1 MKTFNFRVTLEVKDP
16 NFGDWV
22 KRDQAAHTLE
32 QELKE
37 WADASDIEITV
48 TNIEPMEPQDFIA

>member
-1 MKTFNFRVTLEVKDP
+1 MRTFNFRVTLEVKDP

-22 KRDQAAHTLE
+22 TTEEASKEIEAD
-32 QELKE
+32 LKV